1 MVRMRYAHQIVQEI
15 QKIDPQTSI
24 TTTLIKH
31 LAAADNV
38 RTIRNG
44 RCMLICLDDILALLE
59 KTSE

>member
-1 MVRMRYAHQIVQEI
+1 MRYAHQIVQEI

-31 LAAADNV
+31 LAATDNV
-38 RTIRNG
+38 RTTRNG